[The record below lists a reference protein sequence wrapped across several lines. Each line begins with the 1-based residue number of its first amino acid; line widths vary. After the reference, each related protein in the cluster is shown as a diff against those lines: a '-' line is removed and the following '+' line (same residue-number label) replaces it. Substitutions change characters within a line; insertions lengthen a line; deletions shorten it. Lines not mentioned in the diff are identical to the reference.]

1 MRLDSNKVY
10 YFYQGILRIPSYT
23 LNLSSATGP
32 VANVMYIYKLSQ
44 LIKSI
49 KVSGGGLVVTL

>member
-1 MRLDSNKVY
+1 MIEFISCTDSP
-10 YFYQGILRIPSYT
+10 Q
-23 LNLSSATGP
+23 ATGP